1 MSKCQYILEYDLP
14 PPATEDEI
22 ARVSRNACDQRVTAY
37 LGHSA
42 KESLSQWRIP
52 EVQLRGA
59 IIRHIM
65 LRRRMF
71 HKYKNDFSGDLIL
84 HHVQANVTISDGFDV
99 YVEVVLME
107 DGMIIIYSHDHT
119 PGKLRLPQ

>member
-22 ARVSRNACDQRVTAY
+22 AQVRNACDQRVTAY

-71 HKYKNDFSGDLIL
+71 HKYKNDFSGDLIC